1 MWGRKGFRL
10 GSLAKKILK
19 EKFVHKINF
28 EKEFYPKIIKKYKC
42 QMFHLDGIWY
52 AMDNLKDVNAINKKN
67 ENIAMFKKITNVV
80 RKLRR

>member
-1 MWGRKGFRL
+1 
-10 GSLAKKILK
+10 
-19 EKFVHKINF
+19 
-28 EKEFYPKIIKKYKC
+28 
-42 QMFHLDGIWY
+42 MFHLDGIWY

>member
-42 QMFHLDGIWY
+42 QMFYLDGIWY
-52 AMDNLKDVNAINKKN
+52 ATDNLKDVNTINEKN

-80 RKLRR
+80 RKLRG